1 MQNIHERIRMLR
13 TSKDLSMEGLA
24 RLVGVTWQTIQQWEN
39 GSTAPRRTRLQRVA
53 DTLGVTVER
62 LLYGADIAHSVD
74 LVATE
79 QRPRNQ
85 REQYI
90 SEINASITLLD
101 NTGLAIV
108 RDKAKDLLDEYALKK
123 NALRS
128 ST

>member
-13 TSKDLSMEGLA
+13 TSKDLSMEALA

-62 LLYGADIAHSVD
+62 LLYGADIAHTVD
-74 LVATE
+74 LVAQE